1 MMFRMASR
9 FPGSL
14 SRRRFVRGALDA
26 CAGLAVISAAPGQAA
41 AAAGA
46 ATALPT
52 GGRGAG
58 DRGTLRR
65 ARGGNLT
72 TLDPHRSISAADME
86 IAADLFVGLT
96 ATDARGAIV
105 AGCAARWSVTPDG
118 LRYEFTLRQ
127 GLRWSDGQPLT
138 AADFVASYRRLLT
151 PATGALLGYRYDA
164 IRGARALRTGAG
176 PATALG
182 VSAPDALR
190 VRVDLERPDTD
201 FPKLAAVAYVVPTHL
216 VERLGREWAKPPSI
230 AVNGAWLPR
239 SWAQNGTL
247 VLVRNPAFHDAAAFP
262 RAPAALEWIMGIDDA
277 TRLRLFRAGGVDVAQ
292 LTEGSQLAIARREL
306 PGTLRSVAFYGGG
319 WIGLNTRR
327 GVLRDTRVRQALSL
341 AVDREVL
348 VGKVRGLGERP
359 TESVVPEA
367 VADYPRH
374 ATAAHAGWP
383 MPRRLVAARE
393 LLRQA
398 GIDRSRPQRLV
409 AIFSANPLTQRSF
422 LALNAMWSPLGLG
435 IDARGLESRAYNVAL
450 SQRDY
455 DLMDYEPFSAVQS
468 ATSFIGRFRSDSFLN
483 YMGYANP
490 EADRLIDLAE
500 RQRDPAARAAHYLEV
515 EQLLLRDYPVL
526 PLYSGV
532 AHRLVAPRLRG
543 WVDNPGL
550 ALPSIHLSVA

>member
-1 MMFRMASR
+1 
-9 FPGSL
+9 
-14 SRRRFVRGALDA
+14 
-26 CAGLAVISAAPGQAA
+26 
-41 AAAGA
+41 
-46 ATALPT
+46 
-52 GGRGAG
+52 
-58 DRGTLRR
+58 
-65 ARGGNLT
+65 
-72 TLDPHRSISAADME
+72 ME

-105 AGCAARWSVTPDG
+105 PGCAARWSVTPDG
-118 LRYEFTLRQ
+118 LRYEFTLRP

-164 IRGARALRTGAG
+164 IRGARALRTGTG
-176 PATALG
+176 PAEALG
-182 VSAPDALR
+182 VTAPDGAR

-216 VERLGREWAKPPSI
+216 VERLGRDWAKPPSI
-230 AVNGAWLPR
+230 VVNGAWLPR

-247 VLVRNPAFHDAAAFP
+247 ALVRNPVFHDAAAFP

-277 TRLRLFRAGGVDVAQ
+277 TRLRLFRAGGLDVAQ
-292 LTEGSQLAIARREL
+292 ITEGSQLVSARREL
-306 PGTLRSVAFYGGG
+306 SGALRSVPYYGGG

-327 GVLRDTRVRQALSL
+327 GVLRDARVRQALSL

-348 VGKVRGLGERP
+348 AGKVRGLGERP

-367 VADYPRH
+367 VADYPQH
-374 ATAAHAGWP
+374 AVPVHASWP
-383 MPRRLVAARE
+383 MPRRLAAARE
-393 LLRQA
+393 LLRQL

-422 LALNAMWSPLGLG
+422 LALNAMWAPLGLG
-435 IDARGLESRAYNVAL
+435 VDARGLESRAYNVAL

-515 EQLLLRDYPVL
+515 ERLLLRDYPVL

-532 AHRLVAPRLRG
+532 AHRLVAPRVRG